1 MAPRDGQG
9 ADHLTHLQR
18 LRDTPERHHIFHA
31 FRILESAFPEAPRIG
46 NARRPREDRFRFG
59 QEAELAF
66 PPSTVAA
73 FKLPEDGRPGRLTNR
88 FFGLFGPQGPLPL
101 HLTEYA
107 RARLRQHRDPTFV
120 AFADMLTH
128 RLTTLLYRAWRSG
141 QPAPSFDRGDND
153 AFERKIAAFAGYRGE
168 QMRGRDAF
176 PDLAK
181 RHFTGLLA
189 QGPRNAEGLVSILSA
204 FFGARVRI
212 VEFVG
217 SWLELEPSDRWQL
230 GRPAALG
237 GTASLGERVWSR
249 GAKFR
254 LVIGPLSLPEYE
266 RLLPGG
272 ASLLRLRA
280 IVRNYLGD
288 ALDWDVNLI
297 LKGSERPAPVLGE
310 TVRLGMTGWIGAG
323 DTTRDATDLFLDP
336 GIGAGTTTFETKGT
350 ST

>member
-1 MAPRDGQG
+1 MAPSDGHG

-18 LRDTPERHHIFHA
+18 LRNAPEQHHIFHA
-31 FRILESAFPEAPRIG
+31 FRILESACPDAPRIG
-46 NARRPREDRFRFG
+46 NARRPRDDRFRFG

-73 FKLPEDGRPGRLTNR
+73 FRPPEGQRPGRLTNR

-128 RLTTLLYRAWRSG
+128 RLMTLLYRAWRSG

-153 AFERKIAAFAGYRGE
+153 AFERKIAAFAGYRGNHL
-168 QMRGRDAF
+168 RGRDAF

-189 QGPRNAEGLVSILSA
+189 PGPRNAEGLVAIVSA

-217 SWLELEPSDRWQL
+217 SWLDLEPSDRWQL

-237 GTASLGERVWSR
+237 GTASVGERVWSR
-249 GAKFR
+249 SAKFR
-254 LVIGPLSLPEYE
+254 LVIGPLALPDYQ

-272 ASLLRLRA
+272 ASLRRLRA

-297 LKGSERPAPVLGE
+297 LEGRARPAPVLGE
-310 TVRLGMTGWIGAG
+310 TVRLGMTGWIGAV
-323 DTTRDATDLFLDP
+323 DSTRDAADLFLDP
-336 GIGAGTTTFETKGT
+336 GLGADVATTETKGT
-350 ST
+350 QR